1 LPISF
6 RISGSQ
12 GYLQFRQRVA
22 DAAEKLSWTSCCA
35 ESCPFAQVRQVS
47 KECMI
52 FSRWRSLS
60 VMIQSPINTDWT
72 LAFALLKSPSK
83 VFRNPLVLLPYWR
96 SIFRKRDGT
105 ERRFSKLPS
114 FPTSRWLPQ
123 LAARLDLLSISWAP
137 GFLV

>member
-1 LPISF
+1 MRNGDRRNGVKRCETMSLGKELLLWSSSSESREGHLRLPISF

-96 SIFRKRDGT
+96 SIF
-105 ERRFSKLPS
+105 
-114 FPTSRWLPQ
+114 
-123 LAARLDLLSISWAP
+123 
-137 GFLV
+137 